1 MTVYLSII
9 MIISTTTTTRRT
21 TTTTIMSFA
30 SKMKTLQQAL
40 DDVINTAT
48 PSEEMQIRTFLSK
61 NVDHIIEKSTTR
73 DATAVATVETV
84 IAEVMISGARRCLL
98 AEAKPY
104 EEIVWAAG
112 MIGDMLVDLVVVGTE
127 EEETEEEEAARRAAE
142 AAAAAA
148 VKKAATGAATAVN
161 AAVAR
166 MKEIENSW
174 TRTIASMDDDEE
186 EEAEVLAS
194 IVQMDAYARCEVTS
208 MGYGVAEEAIAMI
221 MDTKVHQTNQTVSE
235 VAEEVVSKV
244 SNAMVSV
251 LNEWESHER
260 EMAADERARDPNMD
274 EDEEELEKTAHV
286 LDRKADE
293 ISFIRGDV
301 IEAMKKAMDGWRNEI
316 AS

>member
-9 MIISTTTTTRRT
+9 MIISTTTRR
-21 TTTTIMSFA
+21 TTTIMSFA

-148 VKKAATGAATAVN
+148 VKKAAMGAATAVN

-194 IVQMDAYARCEVTS
+194 IVQMDAYARSEVTS
-208 MGYGVAEEAIAMI
+208 MGYGVASEAIAMI
-221 MDTKVHQTNQTVSE
+221 MDTKVHPTNQTVMA
-235 VAEEVVSKV
+235 VAEEVVAKV
-244 SNAMVSV
+244 SNAMVST
-251 LNEWESHER
+251 LNTWESDER
-260 EMAADERARDPNMD
+260 EMAADERARDPIGE
-274 EDEEELEKTAHV
+274 EDEEELEKRAHV

-293 ISFIRGDV
+293 ISFIRKDV
-301 IEAMKKAMDGWRNEI
+301 IEAVKKAMEGWRNEI

>member
-9 MIISTTTTTRRT
+9 MIISTTTRRRT

-40 DDVINTAT
+40 DEVINTAT
-48 PSEEMQIRTFLSK
+48 PSEEMQIRTFLSS
-61 NVDHIIEKSTTR
+61 NMDHIIEKSTAR
-73 DATAVATVETV
+73 DATLVASEA
-84 IAEVMISGARRCLL
+84 ISESAAAMISGARERLMK
-98 AEAKPY
+98 EAKSH
-104 EEIVWAAG
+104 EKIVCAAG
-112 MIGDMLVDLVVVGTE
+112 VIEDVGASAIKAGRVAG
-127 EEETEEEEAARRAAE
+127 EAWMASKEKTAAE
-142 AAAAAA
+142 KKVVLKVAAAATAA
-148 VKKAATGAATAVN
+148 STVVD
-161 AAVAR
+161 AAVAK

-194 IVQMDAYARCEVTS
+194 IIQMDSYARSEVKS

-221 MDTKVHQTNQTVSE
+221 MDTKGHPTNQTVAE
-235 VAEEVVSKV
+235 VAEEVVAKV

-251 LNEWESHER
+251 LNDWEAGCKKD
-260 EMAADERARDPNMD
+260 AADERARDPNMD
-274 EDEEELEKTAHV
+274 EDEEELEKRAHV

-293 ISFIRGDV
+293 ISFIRKDV
-301 IEAMKKAMDGWRNEI
+301 IEAVKKAMEGWRNEI